1 MCLAVVLLVLSV
13 DVRRLRRC
21 ADDEFVGFVILG
33 DVRWSLAVVRVS
45 VGMMH
50 GLVYVCSM
58 FYSDSCLFFCF
69 VMYRAFIQFHSVVSG
84 CCCLVRTGLQMWSLP
99 LYQAVF

>member
-1 MCLAVVLLVLSV
+1 MCLAVVILVLSV
-13 DVRRLRRC
+13 DVCCLRRS
-21 ADDEFVGFVILG
+21 ADDGFVGLVRRG

-58 FYSDSCLFFCF
+58 F
-69 VMYRAFIQFHSVVSG
+69 
-84 CCCLVRTGLQMWSLP
+84 
-99 LYQAVF
+99 